1 MSAPQVSYSEATLAS
16 DHISHGTPAA
26 FREHIFEMAGLA
38 AIQAELA
45 MRYAELGD
53 DVGLEYA
60 TRRWIAYTR
69 AALGTLKDLK
79 AMNNKE
85 AQNEQLRA

>member
-1 MSAPQVSYSEATLAS
+1 MAS
-16 DHISHGTPAA
+16 DQVSHGTPAA
-26 FREHIFEMAGLA
+26 FREYIYEMAGLA

-60 TRRWIAYTR
+60 TRRWVAYTR
-69 AALGTLKDLK
+69 AAFGTLKDLK
-79 AMNNKE
+79 QMNDHKE
-85 AQNEQLRA
+85 VRNEQLRA

>member
-1 MSAPQVSYSEATLAS
+1 MDP

-26 FREHIFEMAGLA
+26 FRAYIFEMAGLA

-60 TRRWIAYTR
+60 TRRWVAYTR
-69 AALGTLKDLK
+69 AALGTLKDLR
-79 AMNNKE
+79 AINERKE
-85 AQNEQLRA
+85 DRAHGPR

>member
-1 MSAPQVSYSEATLAS
+1 MDP

-26 FREHIFEMAGLA
+26 FRAYIFEMAGLA

-60 TRRWIAYTR
+60 TRKWVAYTR
-69 AALGTLKDLK
+69 AAFGTLKDLK
-79 AMNNKE
+79 QMKNHKE
-85 AQNEQLRA
+85 VHNEQLRA

>member
-1 MSAPQVSYSEATLAS
+1 MNSEQ
-16 DHISHGTPAA
+16 ISHGTPAA
-26 FREHIFEMAGLA
+26 FREYIFEMAGLA

-60 TRRWIAYTR
+60 TRRWVAYTR
-69 AALGTLKDLK
+69 AALGTLKDLR
-79 AMNNKE
+79 AINERKE
-85 AQNEQLRA
+85 DRAHGPR

>member
-1 MSAPQVSYSEATLAS
+1 MDS

-26 FREHIFEMAGLA
+26 FRAYIFEMAGLA

-53 DVGLEYA
+53 DTGLEYA
-60 TRRWIAYTR
+60 TRRWVAYTR
-69 AALGTLKDLK
+69 AAVGSLKDLR
-79 AMNNKE
+79 AMNDRKE
-85 AQNEQLRA
+85 DPAHGPR